1 VNILQKAYKFR
12 IYPNREQ
19 QIKINKTFGCTRF
32 IYNHFLDQRIRA
44 YKENKETL
52 SYGKCSSILT
62 ILKQEKEWLKE
73 VDKFALQNSLKD
85 LDRAYQKF
93 FKEKTGFPKFKS
105 KHNDRQSY
113 RTNFTNNN
121 IEIKDNKIKL
131 PKLGWVKFAKSR
143 DVNGKILNV
152 TVSKNPSGKYFISI
166 CCEDEIKQLPIASNK
181 VGIDLGIKDFAIT
194 SNGLKIENPKHL
206 TKSEQKLKN
215 LQRSLSRK
223 KKGSKNRNKA
233 RIKLAKQHE
242 KISNQRLDFLHKLST
257 KLINEN
263 QVICLE
269 DLKVKN
275 MQQNERLAKSIADAS
290 WSKFRAILEYKAK
303 WYGRE
308 VKILNQWFPSS
319 KTCSCC
325 GFKHKELTLDI
336 REWTCENCGEHHD
349 RDINAA
355 RNILQQGLKLA

>member
-1 VNILQKAYKFR
+1 MQKAYKFR
-12 IYPNREQ
+12 IYPNKKQIQ
-19 QIKINKTFGCTRF
+19 QINKTFGCSRF
-32 IYNHFLDQRIRA
+32 VYNYFLDKRIKI
-44 YKENKETL
+44 YEENKETL

-105 KHNDRQSY
+105 KHNNRQSY
-113 RTNFTNNN
+113 RTNYTNNN
-121 IEIKDNKIKL
+121 IEINENKIKL

-143 DVNGKILNV
+143 EVEGKILNV
-152 TVSKNPSGKYFISI
+152 TISKNPSGKYFASF
-166 CCEDEIKQLPIASNK
+166 CCEVEIVQLPTSDNK
-181 VGIDLGIKDFAIT
+181 IGLDLGIKDFVIS
-194 SNGLKIENPKHL
+194 SNGDKIDNPKHL
-206 TKSEQKLKN
+206 IKSEQKLKN

-223 KKGSKNRNKA
+223 KKGSKNRNKV

-257 KLINEN
+257 KLISEN
-263 QVICLE
+263 QVIYLE

-275 MQQNERLAKSIADAS
+275 MQQNERLAKNIADAS
-290 WSKFRAILEYKAK
+290 WSKFRNILEYKAK

-308 VKILNQWFPSS
+308 VKILDRWFPSS

-325 GFKHKELTLDI
+325 GFKNEKLTLDI
-336 REWTCENCGEHHD
+336 REWTCENCGENHD

-355 RNILQQGLKLA
+355 VNILQQGLKLA